1 MVYRENVTK
10 GVVFAERA
18 VQGRSVELAG
28 NFESKIYFKFHS
40 KTKSKINP
48 CLIFDL
54 RTFGHDW
61 CASLIV
67 ERDVASGDGNAVR
80 EEIAEGN
87 AARPSV
93 MKWLK
98 PR

>member
-1 MVYRENVTK
+1 MLDLWLTDIWTRLV
-10 GVVFAERA
+10 
-18 VQGRSVELAG
+18 
-28 NFESKIYFKFHS
+28 
-40 KTKSKINP
+40 
-48 CLIFDL
+48 CL
-54 RTFGHDW
+54 
-61 CASLIV
+61 LIA